1 MRMVGWDPEGDYTDK
16 EVDAFAR
23 QAMKKLKELGKDPSA
38 ELAEFGTV
46 NSF

>member
-1 MRMVGWDPEGDYTDK
+1 MRMAGWDPEGTYTEK

-38 ELAEFGTV
+38 ELADFGTTT
-46 NSF
+46 SF